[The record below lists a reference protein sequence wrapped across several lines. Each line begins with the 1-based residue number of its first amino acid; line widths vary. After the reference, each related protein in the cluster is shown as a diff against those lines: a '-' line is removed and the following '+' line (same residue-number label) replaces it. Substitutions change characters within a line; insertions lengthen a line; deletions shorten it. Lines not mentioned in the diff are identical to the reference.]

1 MPNKGGLQA
10 NISFFLKKESDFSI
24 PYLFFAKFLFYG
36 KYRTLV
42 YRFLHLSSTF
52 GAKIIVKRDELQT
65 NYHLTFLYNKR
76 NPFLFEMDYFRRY
89 EKVI

>member
-1 MPNKGGLQA
+1 MG
-10 NISFFLKKESDFSI
+10 NIAL
-24 PYLFFAKFLFYG
+24 LFTVFYI
-36 KYRTLV
+36 LN
-42 YRFLHLSSTF
+42 SAF
-52 GAKIIVKRDELQT
+52 GAKIIVKHDELQT